1 MEALKTTLQ
10 YVICCHIYP
19 CLQNLMSRIDSE
31 RAAIM
36 SDIEAGK
43 RLQKERNA
51 PSFIAKN
58 IQDLERKLKDTNELA
73 AAKHSKLKVSRGN

>member
-1 MEALKTTLQ
+1 MGRLDT
-10 YVICCHIYP
+10 
-19 CLQNLMSRIDSE
+19 E

-36 SDIEAGK
+36 ADIEAGK

-51 PSFIAKN
+51 PSFIAKH

-73 AAKHSKLKVSRGN
+73 KAKHSKLKVSVLTKLC